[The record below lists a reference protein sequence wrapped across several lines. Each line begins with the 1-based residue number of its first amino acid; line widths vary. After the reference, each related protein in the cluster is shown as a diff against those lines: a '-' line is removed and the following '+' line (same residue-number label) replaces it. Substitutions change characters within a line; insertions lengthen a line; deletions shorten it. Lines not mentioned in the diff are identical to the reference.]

1 MPKNLNLCYSTI
13 AEDECSISIDG
24 IEVREGIFTKAS
36 IRDTSI
42 EMALVPVEWQWLT
55 IPH

>member
-1 MPKNLNLCYSTI
+1 MSVV
-13 AEDECSISIDG
+13 SQVMV

-42 EMALVPVEWQWLT
+42 EMALIPVEWQWLT